1 LKEVLGWVAAKPDK
15 LLLVKGITGLGDRI
29 LCALGGILYA
39 QLSGRTLV
47 IDWSDPFYSSNGDN
61 VFHRFFESPF
71 CSPTDDIPTTDSV
84 YPRIWQG
91 RLVDHAIQIAREREF
106 NPQEI
111 RRALSIDFGKLDYL
125 EDLLVMVE
133 YDAPLDRLRPY
144 FHGAFQQLA
153 QMTTEG
159 ILAKMLREDLLLQSE
174 VRARVDHFKSNHF
187 YARTV
192 GVHVRYSDYRV
203 RLFAIIKQLNALLK
217 REPDLQIFL
226 ATDNIEVQKMFDS
239 NFPRVVSTP
248 HWYAQP
254 GSPIHVDRTRLDPT
268 ETAIEALIDLY
279 LLASCDHLIFD
290 GSSSFA
296 WVANLL
302 SPAAAHDKLDV
313 DPTGHERRKRRLRAA
328 VTRILRGAK
337 FSSWGFRLLPK
348 LVPIRRL

>member
-1 LKEVLGWVAAKPDK
+1 VTANPDK
-15 LLLVKGITGLGDRI
+15 FLLVKGDTGLGDRI
-29 LCALGGILYA
+29 LCVLGGILYA
-39 QLSGRTLV
+39 QLSGRNLV
-47 IDWSDPFYSSNGDN
+47 IDWRDPFYSSTGDN

-71 CSPTDDIPTTDSV
+71 CPPTDHIPTTNSV

-91 RLVDHAIQIAREREF
+91 RLADHAIQLGGEREL

-111 RRALSIDFGKLDYL
+111 RRELSIDFGKLDYP
-125 EDLLVMVE
+125 EDLLVLVE
-133 YDAPLDRLRPY
+133 YDAPVDLLRPY
-144 FHGAFQQLA
+144 FHGAFQELA

-174 VRARVDHFKSNHF
+174 IRTRVDHFKSNRF

-226 ATDNIEVQKMFDS
+226 ATDNIEVKKMFEG
-239 NFPRVVSTP
+239 NFRGVVSAP
-248 HWYAQP
+248 HWYAEP
-254 GSPIHVDRTRLDPT
+254 GSPIHVDRTRPDRT
-268 ETAIEALIDLY
+268 ESAIEALIDLY
-279 LLASCDHLIFD
+279 LLANCDHLIFD
-290 GSSSFA
+290 GSSSFG

-302 SPAAAHDKLDV
+302 SPAAAHNKLDV
-313 DPTGHERRKRRLRAA
+313 DPSGHNRKKRRLRAA
-328 VTRILRGAK
+328 VTRILRGAR

-348 LVPIRRL
+348 LVQIRRL